1 MRSLK
6 EQVGSDYSDQV
17 VFYLV
22 GTSPF
27 ETVEMLD
34 EDREEKGLSWPVA
47 YPDDGMLDALNINRQ
62 ASKIAISG
70 DGTITHR
77 YGTGRGDYESWT
89 ALFDDISAN

>member
-6 EQVGSDYSDQV
+6 EQVGTDYNDRV
-17 VFYLV
+17 AFYLV

-27 ETVEMLD
+27 ESVEQL
-34 EDREEKGLSWPVA
+34 EADREEKGLAWPVA
-47 YPDDGMLDALNINRQ
+47 YPDDGMLEALNITGQ

-77 YGTGRGDYESWT
+77 YGTGRGDYENWT
-89 ALFDDISAN
+89 ALFDDISSN

>member
-6 EQVGSDYSDQV
+6 EQVGADYSDQV
-17 VFYLV
+17 AFYLV

-27 ETVEMLD
+27 ETVEQL
-34 EDREEKGLSWPVA
+34 EADREKKGLAWPVA
-47 YPDDGMLDALNINRQ
+47 YPDDDMLQSLNITRQ
-62 ASKIAISG
+62 ASKIVISD

>member
-6 EQVGSDYSDQV
+6 EQVGTDYADQV
-17 VFYLV
+17 AFYLV
-22 GTSPF
+22 GSSPF
-27 ETVEMLD
+27 ESVEDLD
-34 EDREEKGLSWPVA
+34 ADREEKGLAWPVA
-47 YPDDGMLDALNINRQ
+47 YPDKGMLDALNINRQ

-77 YGTGRGDYESWT
+77 FGTGRGDYESWT